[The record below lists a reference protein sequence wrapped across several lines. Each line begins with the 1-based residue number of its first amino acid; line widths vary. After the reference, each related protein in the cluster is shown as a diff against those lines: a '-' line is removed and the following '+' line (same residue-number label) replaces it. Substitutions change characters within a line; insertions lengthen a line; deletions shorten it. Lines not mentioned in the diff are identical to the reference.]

1 MNNNY
6 KIAINWS
13 NTGNTFLAY
22 VPGLSGCIADGNSF
36 AEAIENVQIV
46 IDQIIME
53 ELFETSNLP
62 VNSRALAGLNFQA

>member
-13 NTGNTFLAY
+13 DAGNTFLAY
-22 VPGLSGCIADGNSF
+22 APELSGCIADGNSF
-36 AEAIENVQIV
+36 SEAIENVQIL

-53 ELFETSNLP
+53 ELFEAHLPGNPTSL
-62 VNSRALAGLNFQA
+62 SRLNFHA